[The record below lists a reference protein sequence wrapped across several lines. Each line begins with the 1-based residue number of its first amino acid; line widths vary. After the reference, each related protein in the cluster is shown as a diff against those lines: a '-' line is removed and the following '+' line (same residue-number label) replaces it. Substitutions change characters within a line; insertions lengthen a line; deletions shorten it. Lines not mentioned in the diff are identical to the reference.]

1 MGNLAERLKKAML
14 LRRLEVADLV
24 EKTGLSKAAI
34 HFVLGGTTR
43 AETIRAFTVD
53 KLAEALSVNREW
65 LLYGRGTPDTILG
78 RSSQSVGL
86 DEATLLN
93 ADYWVQFEQTAS
105 GVTQITPEIRN
116 TYLRRLAEVYA
127 LAQADGGRLSDA
139 HADQIINAVKGDRNV
154 RSTKDR
160 GGNGA

>member
-1 MGNLAERLKKAML
+1 MGTLAERLDEGMK

-24 EKTGLSKAAI
+24 RATGLSKAAI
-34 HFVLGGTTR
+34 HFVLNGTTR
-43 AETIRAFTVD
+43 PETIRAVTVD
-53 KLAEALSVNREW
+53 KLAEALSVQRDW

-105 GVTQITPEIRN
+105 GVTEITPELRN
-116 TYLRRLAEVYA
+116 SYLRRLAHVYA
-127 LAQADGGRLSDA
+127 LAQADGGRLSSA
-139 HADQIINAVKGDRNV
+139 HADQIINAVKGERDV
-154 RSTKDR
+154 RGTKDR
-160 GGNGA
+160 GSNGT